1 VNDHDFA
8 FVGGLHRSGTTLL
21 ARAIAKH
28 DEVSGFRKTEALA
41 NEGQFLQ
48 SVYPIAREF
57 GGTGRFGFDE
67 RSHMTEDHP
76 LATEANRDKLISEWS
91 EYWNLDRRVLVEK
104 SPPNLLKLRFLQAL
118 FPEAMF
124 VVIMRHPIAVSF
136 ATQKWSE
143 TSLDS
148 LIEHWL
154 VCHEIFLEDAPRIRR
169 LVLVRYEDFVA
180 DPAGVVGRIQERL
193 GLAPPGAAFKA
204 RTGINDDYF
213 KRWNARLKPWQ
224 RKQHSELA
232 DRYEDRTNRFG
243 YSLVAPERDAEPA
256 SEVSELLGRLAPAA

>member
-1 VNDHDFA
+1 VSEHDFV

-67 RSHMTEDHP
+67 RSHMTEDHE
-76 LATEANRDKLISEWS
+76 LATEASRDKLISEWGQ
-91 EYWNLDRRVLVEK
+91 YWNVDRRVLVEK

-118 FPEAMF
+118 FPDATF
-124 VVIMRHPIAVSF
+124 VVIMRHPIAVSY

-143 TSLDS
+143 TSLES
-148 LIEHWL
+148 LVEHWL
-154 VCHEIFLEDAPRIRR
+154 VCHEIFLADAPHIGK
-169 LVLVRYEDFVA
+169 LVLVRYEDLVS
-180 DPAGVVGRIQERL
+180 DPAGVVGRIQEHL
-193 GLAPPGAAFKA
+193 GLEPSGAAFKA

-213 KRWNARLKPWQ
+213 KRWNARLRPWQ
-224 RKQHSELA
+224 RRQHAELA
-232 DRYEDRTNRFG
+232 ERYEERTNRFG
-243 YSLVAPERDAEPA
+243 YSLVEPERDAEP
-256 SEVSELLGRLAPAA
+256 SDEVAELLGRLATAG